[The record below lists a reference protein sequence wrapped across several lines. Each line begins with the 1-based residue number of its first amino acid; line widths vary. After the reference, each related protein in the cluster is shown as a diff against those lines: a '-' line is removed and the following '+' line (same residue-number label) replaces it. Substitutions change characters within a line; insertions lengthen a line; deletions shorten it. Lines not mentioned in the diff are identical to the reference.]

1 MKVKGKDQ
9 LCVCNDYK
17 KYFKSIQGLGSYTLF
32 GRYNDLENVVNKRV
46 DEKYRHFL
54 AQPEVDGNNIQWF
67 SVPYYEE
74 PKRLSELDG
83 DERANYEK
91 IKNDTLSHYKR
102 VVEELK
108 AHNKNSE
115 AEALGNAI
123 KFVNDDFVYCYD
135 GKTVLGV
142 WGMELR
148 DEVREP
154 LGIAMKNTFEKPRIK
169 NNPVIQ
175 DPVPETSDP
184 EEPGTS
190 DPEEPETIDPEES
203 GTKEPIE
210 QPNDDDILYN
220 VKFGFEE
227 NGSLRGRTEYKMRQG
242 ERITDSMIPDAE
254 ANEGYEFVGWDV
266 ELNNYEVENDVV
278 FTAQFRKKAYKVR
291 FFDGGHG
298 SLFGQTEYDKNYEER
313 VLYSEVPRVE
323 PDDGYRFIG
332 WDKKPVDYVVREDT
346 DFVAQYEEEKKTLW
360 TPLGGL
366 SGSGCLNWLLAL
378 LLLGLIGLLLWYL
391 LAGNKQF
398 NFCGCDCEK
407 TVIVPPNPQPS
418 PDPNPTPQ
426 PDPTPVLKPCDELQR
441 EGSNQPESFVFEMG
455 QKEGSFLFEYATG
468 GRYSDMIII
477 YDGGDRSG
485 KEIFRYYGTTGENG
499 WYSKE
504 KRTIQFNN
512 QRVLVDIIPDKN
524 DQTYWE
530 IKVNCPHN

>member
-67 SVPYYEE
+67 SVPYYKE

-184 EEPGTS
+184 EEP
-190 DPEEPETIDPEES
+190 ETIDPEES

-220 VKFGFEE
+220 VKFDFEE

-266 ELNNYEVENDVV
+266 EPNNYEVENDVV

-298 SLFGQTEYDKNYEER
+298 SLRGQTEYDKSYEEQI
-313 VLYSEVPRVE
+313 LTDEIPEVVADKE
-323 PDDGYRFIG
+323 YKFVG
-332 WDKKPVDYVVREDT
+332 WDKNPVNYVVRED
-346 DFVAQYEEEKKTLW
+346 VAFTALYKENVRDKELVSW
-360 TPLGGL
+360 WSRFAGW
-366 SGSGCLNWLLAL
+366 GSGCLNWLLSL
-378 LLLGLIGLLLWYL
+378 LLIGLIGLLLWYL
-391 LAGNKQF
+391 LGKHNL
-398 NFCGCDCEK
+398 NFCGCNCNE
-407 TVIVPPNPQPS
+407 TVITPPGPKPS
-418 PDPNPTPQ
+418 PGPTPTPDPNH
-426 PDPTPVLKPCDELQR
+426 DPSPVLKPCDELQR
-441 EGSNQPESFVFEMG
+441 SGNNTPESFIFEMG
-455 QKEGSFLFEYATG
+455 QESGSFLFEYATG
-468 GRYSDMIII
+468 GKYKDEIVI
-477 YDGGDRSG
+477 YDGENNKGKRIFEFNDITGGD
-485 KEIFRYYGTTGENG
+485 G
-499 WYSKE
+499 WYSRQS
-504 KRTIQFNN
+504 KRVRFSNN
-512 QRVLVDIIPDKN
+512 KIYIEITPDSN
-524 DQTYWE
+524 FETYWE
-530 IKVNCPHN
+530 IKVNCP